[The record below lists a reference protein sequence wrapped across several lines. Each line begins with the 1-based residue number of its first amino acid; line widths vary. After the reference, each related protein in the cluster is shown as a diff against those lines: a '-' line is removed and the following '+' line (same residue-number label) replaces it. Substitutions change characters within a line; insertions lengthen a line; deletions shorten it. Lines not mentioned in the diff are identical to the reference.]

1 MAKIMVGYNW
11 DMELA
16 KFIVE
21 MNKKHKNTTGVYVHD
36 VYASLKGD
44 PIGCS
49 RELSRLPDIEWSTL
63 EEHVKYLK
71 ENGILFNYVFNT
83 ASFGSIQEFEA
94 KYDES
99 VAFLKK
105 LRDIGV
111 EIVTVTL
118 PLVIEM
124 INKEVPELKVNVS
137 TISHVD
143 NVQQFLYYR
152 DVLKVDRITL
162 KLDSNRDFAFL
173 NQIKDLGVDIELM
186 TTEFCMW
193 SCPWRD
199 HHYDLQSHDSKFG
212 PYGNYPYGRCI
223 SAIDTAG
230 KWLMTRFVRPEDM
243 KLYEDMGIEFFKI
256 TGRTFPTSWLK
267 NTLTRYYERSHD
279 GNLMDICPMIM
290 NIGHRKL
297 PPQFIIPNKKLDGF
311 LEYFRDSGVNCA
323 TDCGTKCN
331 FCNEKAEEIGARKLS
346 KEERLEYTSFYTE

>member
-1 MAKIMVGYNW
+1 MAKLMVGYNW
-11 DMELA
+11 DIELA

-21 MNKKHKNTTGVYVHD
+21 MNKKYKDETNVYVND

-49 RELSRLPDIEWSTL
+49 RELSRLPEVSFKTL

-71 ENGILFNYVFNT
+71 DNGVLFNYVFNT

-94 KYDES
+94 KYDEM
-99 VAFLKK
+99 VAFLKQ

-118 PLVIEM
+118 PLVMEM
-124 INKEVPELKVNVS
+124 INKEVPELKINVS
-137 TISHVD
+137 TITHVD
-143 NVQQFLYYR
+143 NIQQFLYYR

-162 KLDSNRDFAFL
+162 KLDSNRDFKFL

-199 HHYDLQSHDSKFG
+199 HHYDLQSHNSKFG
-212 PYGNYPYGRCI
+212 PFGNYPYGRCI
-223 SAIDTAG
+223 SAIDTPG
-230 KWLMTRFVRPEDM
+230 KWLMTRFIRPEDM
-243 KLYEDMGIEFFKI
+243 KIYEEIGIEFFKI

-267 NTLTRYYERSHD
+267 NTLSKYYERNYD
-279 GNLMDICPMIM
+279 GNLMDLCPMII
-290 NIGHRKL
+290 NIGHKKL
-297 PPQFIIPNKKLDGF
+297 PPQFYIPNKKLDGF
-311 LEYFRDSGVNCA
+311 LEYFRDSGVNCD
-323 TDCGTKCN
+323 TDCGVTCN
-331 FCNEKAEEIGARKLS
+331 FCNEFADKIGARKLT
-346 KEERLEYTSFYTE
+346 KEER